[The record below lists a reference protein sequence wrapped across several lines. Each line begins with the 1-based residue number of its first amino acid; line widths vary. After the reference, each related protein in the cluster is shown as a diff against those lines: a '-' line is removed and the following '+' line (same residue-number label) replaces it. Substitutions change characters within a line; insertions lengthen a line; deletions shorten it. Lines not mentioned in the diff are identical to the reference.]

1 MDLAFN
7 DVNLSSEELKSA
19 SPQSLKSASELS
31 NPQKFKIDVPQVPEE
46 FPNQSSKKSQMY
58 SLPLSI
64 ENQCKTLGMGR
75 NLDSFTDEFG
85 FVTKKENI
93 FLPLKK
99 SKKEFNL
106 DLAYKRFAFLKS
118 MEVHKK
124 GQHEYEKYLR
134 QSQVESGSDD
144 DDVVFLPMPDEDNQ
158 EDDEFEDDR

>member
-46 FPNQSSKKSQMY
+46 FPSQSSKKSQMY

-85 FVTKKENI
+85 FVTKKEKI

-118 MEVHKK
+118 
-124 GQHEYEKYLR
+124 
-134 QSQVESGSDD
+134 QVESGSDDD